1 MVYTICIGSNVNR
14 KENLALA
21 RKRLSELFPNIRFSA
36 EADTEPLFF
45 RRQALFANQVARFTS
60 DSDAGEVILH
70 LKDIEREA
78 GRTPEEKKQEIVRL
92 DIDLLS
98 CDSRVYKPE
107 DLKRDYIIRGLK
119 ELNDGKSEATNAIE
133 TFLYNQCGNLSFK
146 DMKFLGIIPARYAST
161 RFPAKPL
168 ALLGGKTV
176 IQRVYEQ
183 VAGVLDDAY
192 VATDDERIE
201 AAVKA
206 FGGKVVMTSV
216 HHKSGTDRC
225 YEACTK
231 VGEGFDVVVNI
242 QGDEPFIQP
251 SQLETVKA
259 CFDDPS
265 TQIAT
270 LVKPFAAD
278 NGFEALEN
286 VNSPK
291 VVLNKNMN
299 ALYFSRSII
308 PYQRNAEKR
317 EWLKNHTY
325 YKHIG
330 LYAYRVEVLKEITSL
345 PQSSLELA
353 ESLEQLRWLE
363 NGYTIKAGITEVE
376 TIGIDTPQDLEH
388 AERFLQARNAQ

>member
-1 MVYTICIGSNVNR
+1 
-14 KENLALA
+14 
-21 RKRLSELFPNIRFSA
+21 
-36 EADTEPLFF
+36 
-45 RRQALFANQVARFTS
+45 
-60 DSDAGEVILH
+60 
-70 LKDIEREA
+70 
-78 GRTPEEKKQEIVRL
+78 
-92 DIDLLS
+92 
-98 CDSRVYKPE
+98 
-107 DLKRDYIIRGLK
+107 
-119 ELNDGKSEATNAIE
+119 
-133 TFLYNQCGNLSFK
+133 
-146 DMKFLGIIPARYAST
+146 MKFLGIIPARYAST

-168 ALLGGKTV
+168 AMLGGKTV

-201 AAVKA
+201 AVVKA

-225 YEACTK
+225 YEAYTK
-231 VGEGFDVVVNI
+231 IGAGFDVVVNI

-251 SQLETVKA
+251 SQLRAVKA

-270 LVKPFAAD
+270 LVKPFSANDDFAI
-278 NGFEALEN
+278 LEN

-291 VVLNKNMN
+291 VVVNKNMN

-308 PYQRNAEKR
+308 PYQRNAEKKD
-317 EWLKNHTY
+317 WLKNHVY

-330 LYAYRVEVLKEITSL
+330 LYAYRTEVLKEITSL
-345 PQSSLELA
+345 AQSSLELA

-363 NGYTIKAGITEVE
+363 NGYTIKVGVTEVE
-376 TIGIDTPQDLEH
+376 TIGIDTPQDLEQ
-388 AERFLQARNAQ
+388 AEKYLLKVEK